1 VTAKVLWRDAQGIEG
16 SIELGTQEIRVGR
29 SMDCAI
35 RTDDAMV
42 SRHHARIVWA
52 GAGYMVED
60 LGSANKVYY
69 QEQVVQQH
77 MLRHGDAVRC
87 GSLWL
92 RFVDTAQLG
101 QPAPAPV
108 APPAPAPMM
117 PHARADARADA
128 DPADRGP
135 GADAGARADGAP
147 ADPDGAGA
155 DGARSRR
162 RRWRR

>member
-87 GSLWL
+87 GS
-92 RFVDTAQLG
+92 REGFSKKPSPQHSLG
-101 QPAPAPV
+101 
-108 APPAPAPMM
+108 PPS
-117 PHARADARADA
+117 HNVRI
-128 DPADRGP
+128 
-135 GADAGARADGAP
+135 AGASP
-147 ADPDGAGA
+147 
-155 DGARSRR
+155 SV
-162 RRWRR
+162 